1 MPLHIDSRGLALTA
15 SLLSTPAM
23 FDEAVNAYLGM
34 RKDTLLRAAALT
46 ESDSACVLAH
56 CFNGYLQMHACQSEG
71 ARRAQQSLDRAKEIA
86 RRSRVMPREE
96 FHIAALESWWKG
108 DLIGAVNSWET
119 ILAEFLFR
127 SAGPAPGAVYDLLF
141 GTQHGHQGLGCAG
154 SAGLGPWPARI
165 RVRSGLLRLRT
176 RRGRGI

>member
-15 SLLSTPAM
+15 SLPSTPAM

-96 FHIAALESWWKG
+96 FHIAALNRG
-108 DLIGAVNSWET
+108 
-119 ILAEFLFR
+119 
-127 SAGPAPGAVYDLLF
+127 
-141 GTQHGHQGLGCAG
+141 
-154 SAGLGPWPARI
+154 
-165 RVRSGLLRLRT
+165 
-176 RRGRGI
+176 GRGISSARYTHGKQYWPSFPSICWPCAWRSL